1 MTSEQFFAFGFLP
14 VEQVAKPIRAASY
27 DSARTNTQNEKHWA
41 IGKQYADPPPLQR
54 EVLRNRCRYE
64 VANNAL
70 LYGMVETYARDC
82 VGSGPSVQFAP
93 FGQERDN
100 LAKAFELFMSNMAFD
115 ALLKTIVKTYLIDG
129 EVFLIST
136 TEEPF
141 YRIIETE
148 RIKDPIGATSPYF
161 NQRLNA
167 AGIPLEFPGDAVIEG
182 IQYSNGVAVAYCV
195 DGLDWFEAEVV
206 THWYRQD
213 FANQRRG
220 VPRPAPSLETFGQLR
235 RVDRSVT
242 SAYET
247 VAKVAL
253 VLEAKMLAPSQ
264 AANAFEIVDLVE
276 GSALTLP
283 DGYSLGQVKA
293 EHPTTSHRDFATYLI
308 GNAAR
313 CFPMPLNKAIGTSQD
328 SNFASGSLD
337 LIDYERAI
345 REDRGSLA
353 RKVIARIVNMF
364 LEANGYPSQPL
375 DCYFDELASL
385 NPERQLQAVE
395 TKLRLRLTSRTREA
409 AKLGSYWT
417 DIDEE
422 LAREEQI
429 IKSRGASTIGESEN
443 ESTNDA
449 AANVQ
454 DDSSRSPLDSS
465 E

>member
-1 MTSEQFFAFGFLP
+1 MSVEQFFAFGFLP

-27 DSARTNTQNEKHWA
+27 DSARTTTQNEKHWN
-41 IGKQYADPPPLQR
+41 IGKQFSDPPPLQR

-100 LAKAFELFMSNMAFD
+100 LARAFELFMSNMAFD

-141 YRIIETE
+141 YRIVETE

-167 AGIPLEFPGDAVIEG
+167 AGIPLEFAGDAVIEG
-182 IQYSNGVAVAYCV
+182 IQYRNGVAVAYCV

-264 AANAFEIVDLVE
+264 AANPFDIVDLVE
-276 GSALTLP
+276 GSAITLP

-345 REDRGSLA
+345 REDRASLA

-364 LEANGYPSQPL
+364 LESQGYPSQPL

-429 IKSRGASTIGESEN
+429 IKSRGASMIGDSEN
-443 ESTNDA
+443 DNANDA

-454 DDSSRSPLDSS
+454 DDSGGRPPDSS